1 MDYTSII
8 TAFIGMIGIA
18 VPAYLLHKREMAKI
32 QLELEEKLNKKEA
45 ELEEQKTET
54 KGYEL
59 RGNVLDKILDIVL
72 LNDLKTA
79 CTTIFKK
86 TKADRFLILIAINGK
101 VDFKTVS
108 VIFEQHKNSTSS
120 AIASY
125 KSLRV
130 DHDYVQMLKDTER
143 NGVTQLNV
151 AEMKPCLLK
160 EIYQMEGVKH
170 SKVRHLLR
178 KPLDEENHCLIYSSI
193 ATHTDEAFNV
203 MEKVIIQTQMD
214 SVIKPTILKMLE

>member
-1 MDYTSII
+1 MVSVL
-8 TAFIGMIGIA
+8 
-18 VPAYLLHKREMAKI
+18 VPAYLLHKRELAKVE
-32 QLELEEKLNKKEA
+32 QKLEQKDMELED
-45 ELEEQKTET
+45 QKNET
-54 KGYEL
+54 KGFEL
-59 RGNVLDKILDIVL
+59 RGNVLDKILAIVL

-130 DHDYVQMLKDTER
+130 DADYVQMLKQAEHD
-143 NGVTQLNV
+143 GVVQINV
-151 AEMKPCLLK
+151 AQMKPCLLK

-193 ATHTDEAFNV
+193 TTHSDEAFNV

-214 SVIKPTILKMLE
+214 GIIKPTILKMLE